1 MVFRPYA
8 LTRMATKF
16 STFVREIEDEA
27 KAEGAEAVKQLD
39 ALRTHFRLGRRI
51 AEARLARDLT
61 QRQVANLAGIDQAD
75 VSNIERGA
83 ANPTFNTLNALV
95 SAVGME
101 LDLKKSRR
109 AR

>member
-1 MVFRPYA
+1 MAFRPYA
-8 LTRMATKF
+8 LMTMATKF
-16 STFVREIEDEA
+16 SAFMREIEDEA
-27 KAEGAEAVKQLD
+27 KAEGPEAVKELD
-39 ALRTHFRLGRRI
+39 ALRDHFRLGRRI
-51 AEARLARDLT
+51 AQARVARDLT
-61 QRQVANLAGIDQAD
+61 QKQVAKLAGIDQAD

-101 LDLKKSRR
+101 IDLKSRR

>member
-1 MVFRPYA
+1 V
-8 LTRMATKF
+8 RMATKF
-16 STFVREIEDEA
+16 SAFVREIEDEA
-27 KAEGAEAVKQLD
+27 KAEGPKAVRELD
-39 ALRTHFRLGRRI
+39 ALRAHFRLGRRI

-61 QRQVANLAGIDQAD
+61 QKQVAKIAGIDQAD

-101 LDLKKSRR
+101 IDIKKSRR